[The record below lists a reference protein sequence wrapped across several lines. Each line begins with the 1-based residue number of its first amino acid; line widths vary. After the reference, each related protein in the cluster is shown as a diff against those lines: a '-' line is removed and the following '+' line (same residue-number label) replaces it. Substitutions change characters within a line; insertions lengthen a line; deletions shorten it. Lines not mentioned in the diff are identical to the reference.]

1 MYLKSKQIAEMYSI
15 SRSTL
20 TRMVQE
26 MQESKRYPASAIVG
40 DTCRRID
47 AAAFQDFMENRAM
60 LRHPNMRRY
69 LKPYKEGKS

>member
-1 MYLKSKQIAEMYSI
+1 MYLKSKQIAEKYSL

-26 MQESKRYPASAIVG
+26 MQDSKRYPASAIVG

-60 LRHPNMRRY
+60 LCHPNMRRY

>member
-1 MYLKSKQIAEMYSI
+1 MYLKSKQIAEKYSL

-20 TRMVQE
+20 SRMLQE
-26 MQESKRYPASAIVG
+26 MLDSKRYPASAIIG

>member
-1 MYLKSKQIAEMYSI
+1 MYLKSKQIAEKYSL

-20 TRMVQE
+20 RRMLQE
-26 MQESKRYPASAIVG
+26 MTDSKRYPASAIVG